1 MEKISILLKAII
13 PLYLEFLRNLSGFI
27 ILMLISAMGH
37 FLLDMYPQEMS
48 NPKALGYFSFIMMGI
63 GILTYLL
70 NCFNFYNGCE
80 TKIKEISLDK
90 HNIIRFFRK

>member
-13 PLYLEFLRNLSGFI
+13 PLYLKFLRNLSGFI

-48 NPKALGYFSFIMMGI
+48 NPKDKNEVFI
-63 GILTYLL
+63 
-70 NCFNFYNGCE
+70 
-80 TKIKEISLDK
+80 K
-90 HNIIRFFRK
+90 